1 MKKQH
6 ITQTMEFNRKPYYP
20 HQTLEGNWK
29 NCSSVMLTSWKKV
42 FCSCFSWLTR
52 ILSHQTKEPAFIKIQ
67 LLMNG
72 CWAPGDSSCNNSA
85 CSKFCSLF
93 LFGCEGHRDSWNT
106 LLPSLN
112 SQRVLQE
119 WTGRSISTGSAQIKD
134 HRVIWSSSG
143 ILIL

>member
-1 MKKQH
+1 
-6 ITQTMEFNRKPYYP
+6 MEFNRKPCYP

-52 ILSHQTKEPAFIKIQ
+52 IRRHQTKEPAFIKIQ

-112 SQRVLQE
+112 SQRVLQVYIHWVSTNQGSQGHLE
-119 WTGRSISTGSAQIKD
+119 LLRYSHTISKMKTTD
-134 HRVIWSSSG
+134 
-143 ILIL
+143 

>member
-1 MKKQH
+1 
-6 ITQTMEFNRKPYYP
+6 MEFNRKPYYP

-52 ILSHQTKEPAFIKIQ
+52 IRSHQTKEPAFIKIQ

-72 CWAPGDSSCNNSA
+72 CWAPGDNSCNNSA

-112 SQRVLQE
+112 SQRVLQVYIHWVSTNQGSQGHLE
-119 WTGRSISTGSAQIKD
+119 LLRYSHTISKMKTTD
-134 HRVIWSSSG
+134 
-143 ILIL
+143 